1 MAQLADRFERFV
13 VRTLHALCSALVPLI
28 GSIVVARDGAERSIA
43 ATRSSFEFAIAAAK
57 RAGVAGEAAI
67 VTCRELEKSY

>member
-1 MAQLADRFERFV
+1 MEQLADRFERFV

-43 ATRSSFEFAIAAAK
+43 ATRSSFEFAIAAASP
-57 RAGVAGEAAI
+57 RAAI
-67 VTCRELEKSY
+67 FRVWYMMLNN

>member
-1 MAQLADRFERFV
+1 MAKLAERFERFV

-28 GSIVVARDGAERSIA
+28 GSIVVAKEGAERSIA

-57 RAGVAGEAAI
+57 RAGFAGEAAI
-67 VTCRELEKSY
+67 V